1 MDVLMLD
8 GWTPIIIL
16 GIIFA
21 IIMFIIS
28 FKVSKSILFLITI
41 IISLFCIAIFIYSF
55 GQVGGWGGLILGF
68 YSIGAF
74 FGTWI
79 GGIIGLIKK
88 LINKE

>member
-1 MDVLMLD
+1 MDVFMLE
-8 GWTPIIIL
+8 GWTPIIIF

-21 IIMFIIS
+21 IIMVIIS
-28 FKVSKSILFLITI
+28 FKVSKSILFLITT

-55 GQVGGWGGLILGF
+55 GEIGGWGGLILGF

-79 GGIIGLIKK
+79 GGIIGLIRKFIK
-88 LINKE
+88 RE